1 MAKITISLMREL
13 EQKVSSGE
21 ISYSR
26 MVEILNEQHQIDTSK
41 PVQYYKIKP
50 ENIQYKG
57 LRLFR
62 FQPDHQ
68 YVIQVCL
75 ETNNET
81 KRGKGHYIGIYK
93 ISRVTFFSN
102 YFPNSIIES
111 TASEFNKA
119 IDLAMDILLINPSNK
134 EI

>member
-26 MVEILNEQHQIDTSK
+26 MVEILNEQHQIDTAK
-41 PVQYYKIKP
+41 PVQYYKVRP

-57 LRLFR
+57 LRFFR
-62 FQPDHQ
+62 FQPDHG

-111 TASEFNKA
+111 TPSEFNEA
-119 IDLAMDILLINPSNK
+119 VDLAISILSINPQPK
-134 EI
+134 Q